1 MPSAR
6 LVACAGAAQTARSR
20 CTESFCTL
28 LGAFPGLLVPLW
40 GPSRAF
46 PSPPRAATGPTT
58 GLPEVK
64 PCWERHSRPHG
75 APPRSPRTHSS
86 LPRYPW
92 GPATVPEGALG
103 WHTVPMGPGYGAQ
116 GRPRVV
122 YGTHGAQLRCPG
134 GPRAPT
140 MPLQRFCKAPGRRQ
154 RFCGQNSEVGVRV
167 HTAVTR
173 GPEPHTCHECR
184 REWSHKDSKG
194 GGSATAVHEVRAE
207 KPPRGADFIDHAWQ

>member
-1 MPSAR
+1 MPTLGPRPYRGGPPGASPKVPSAR
-6 LVACAGAAQTARSR
+6 LIACAGAAQTPRSR

-134 GPRAPT
+134 GPRVPT
-140 MPLQRFCKAPGRRQ
+140 MPLRACNA
-154 RFCGQNSEVGVRV
+154 SVR
-167 HTAVTR
+167 
-173 GPEPHTCHECR
+173 PQ
-184 REWSHKDSKG
+184 G
-194 GGSATAVHEVRAE
+194 GGNDSVGRIPKFASVCIRL
-207 KPPRGADFIDHAWQ
+207 